1 MYWENGFR
9 NVTNSARPIEKYE
22 DFNGIKLRVMPN
34 PVFIDTF
41 KRMGANAVPLPFS
54 ELFTALE
61 TKAVDGQ
68 ENPFNT
74 ILSSKFYEVQ
84 KYLSVTNHVYSPWI
98 VTVSKR
104 WWDGL
109 SATEQDILMK
119 AAEKARDAEREDT
132 RREASQALAT
142 LKERGMQI
150 NEVSADEIQRM
161 RERAQPAI
169 QTVIDAVGQELF
181 DQVQAEVEKASQ

>member
-1 MYWENGFR
+1 MRW
-9 NVTNSARPIEKYE
+9 
-22 DFNGIKLRVMPN
+22 
-34 PVFIDTF
+34 
-41 KRMGANAVPLPFS
+41 GA
-54 ELFTALE
+54 
-61 TKAVDGQ
+61 
-68 ENPFNT
+68 
-74 ILSSKFYEVQ
+74 
-84 KYLSVTNHVYSPWI
+84 
-98 VTVSKR
+98 
-104 WWDGL
+104 GL
-109 SATEQDILMK
+109 SGTVQHILMK